1 MLWPVIEFSTDY
13 TARRLFSS
21 CRNRSDSGSSTEEE
35 EMTETEKQEGV
46 DESYSGIQITS
57 STENKWQCGQSASS
71 NFHTAGLGTVFGM
84 GC

>member
-1 MLWPVIEFSTDY
+1 
-13 TARRLFSS
+13 
-21 CRNRSDSGSSTEEE
+21 
-35 EMTETEKQEGV
+35 MTETEKQEGV